1 MNNTINISLI
11 KANID
16 INVLEKNHLVAI
28 GIQPLI
34 LKMDWN
40 KTKIDNEKWLLI

>member
-11 KANID
+11 KTNIE
-16 INVLEKNHLVAI
+16 INVLEKNHIVVI

-40 KTKIDNEKWLLI
+40 NFFWRMRNSY